1 MFSFGSLLWMY
12 RRPTCSPTH
21 SWHSPSSH
29 SSVAAKPHTWCLR
42 VKNTHIQHLAHKP
55 LRQSADCNI
64 VTLTNDYPIITVQ
77 KEICLQCM
85 RYFCGESTVCVESI
99 CVEST
104 PQAERL
110 VQQKCKTAPIGP
122 EQLSQRGSVLNWH
135 FFQMANRGWHL
146 WLLSPDMIYDL
157 IKKKKNLDKLS
168 SWPQLIVS
176 GVHNVFVFC
185 LF

>member
-29 SSVAAKPHTWCLR
+29 SSVAAKLHTRCLR

-64 VTLTNDYPIITVQ
+64 VTLTKDYPIITVP
-77 KEICLQCM
+77 KETFAMHEVFFAGVNSL
-85 RYFCGESTVCVESI
+85 CGINLCGINTSS
-99 CVEST
+99 
-104 PQAERL
+104 
-110 VQQKCKTAPIGP
+110 KDAPIGP

-146 WLLSPDMIYDL
+146 WLLSADMIYDL
-157 IKKKKNLDKLS
+157 VKQNIKILINWVYGLS
-168 SWPQLIVS
+168 
-176 GVHNVFVFC
+176 FRC
-185 LF
+185 T